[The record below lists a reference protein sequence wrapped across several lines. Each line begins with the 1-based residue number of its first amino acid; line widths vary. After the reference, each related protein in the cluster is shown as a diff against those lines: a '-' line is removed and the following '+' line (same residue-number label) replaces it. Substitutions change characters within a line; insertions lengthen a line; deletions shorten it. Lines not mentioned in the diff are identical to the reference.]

1 VGTFFCHPLFVAAK
15 GQTMGCCEQWQQAV
29 FCGFVCRHMKWN
41 SFGLLGGIQM
51 AYRRISL
58 RVKNVQSFPICGA
71 AAMAIHESELA
82 LGSF

>member
-41 SFGLLGGIQM
+41 SFGLLGEYKWPT
-51 AYRRISL
+51 A
-58 RVKNVQSFPICGA
+58 
-71 AAMAIHESELA
+71 
-82 LGSF
+82 GSPCA